1 MVLRT
6 GKALEVLEL
15 QLWKSL
21 VSLAHRYAQGVSAI
35 RPALFNC
42 LLTCLAAAVANLA
55 YEGWGH
61 DALMSLT
68 RRIFVGYLGAACMV
82 VLVLPWLQEREHR
95 TETDAPLDIGRVFGR
110 GSGIH
115 QGVEE

>member
-1 MVLRT
+1 
-6 GKALEVLEL
+6 L
-15 QLWKSL
+15 QLWKRL
-21 VSLAHRYAQGVSAI
+21 VGLSRRYAQGVNAI

-68 RRIFVGYLGAACMV
+68 RRILVGYLGAACMV
-82 VLVLPWLQEREHR
+82 VLVLPWLQKREDK
-95 TETDAPLDIGRVFGR
+95 TEPDAPFDIGRIFGR